1 MAKSMNLEFI
11 YGINSVYVDALD
23 ESSIKFTGLVSK
35 KIMCRI
41 LLFSI
46 CGSVYGCVCLRDTK
60 EIILK
65 GKEVILGLLK
75 TRGGLTGYQINELV
89 QNQLSHFYNGG
100 FGMIYPTLKKLE
112 TEGLVSKER
121 VNQEEKPNKNVFYI
135 TEKGA
140 EIFKDAVNQETEPEM
155 LKSDFLV
162 KLYFGESLE
171 EGKEKEFLSEELLRK
186 KTALHDLKSNI
197 SQWETSGIS
206 KYQRLTVDY
215 GIAYYEAEIKLIE
228 DKLNELRM
236 E

>member
-1 MAKSMNLEFI
+1 M
-11 YGINSVYVDALD
+11 
-23 ESSIKFTGLVSK
+23 
-35 KIMCRI
+35 
-41 LLFSI
+41 
-46 CGSVYGCVCLRDTK
+46 
-60 EIILK
+60 K

-140 EIFKDAVNQETEPEM
+140 EIFKDAVNQETEPEI

-186 KTALHDLKSNI
+186 KIALHDLNSNI
-197 SQWETSGIS
+197 SQWETNGIS

-215 GIAYYEAEIKLIE
+215 GIAYYEAVIKLIE
-228 DKLNELRM
+228 DKLNELHM